1 MSIHLPSST
10 VYQLIGDVD
19 GFIHS
24 IGHVIRLMPELEELQ
39 VTRKCGAKLACK
51 LLLDLTL
58 NTSAD
63 ENSNLCPRLH
73 TIHLYSEKG
82 IDKHVFLEFIKS
94 RRPMLVLNQ
103 HVNPLRN
110 VKLITE
116 TQEFDKAFLAELEVL
131 RDERIDINIVIG

>member
-1 MSIHLPSST
+1 
-10 VYQLIGDVD
+10 
-19 GFIHS
+19 
-24 IGHVIRLMPELEELQ
+24 MPELEELQ
-39 VTRKCGAKLACK
+39 VTRKYGAKHACK

-82 IDKHVFLEFIKS
+82 IDKRVLLEFIKS

-103 HVNPLRN
+103 HVNPLRS
-110 VKLITE
+110 VKLIME
-116 TQEFDKAFLAELEVL
+116 TQESDKCLASCLK
-131 RDERIDINIVIG
+131 